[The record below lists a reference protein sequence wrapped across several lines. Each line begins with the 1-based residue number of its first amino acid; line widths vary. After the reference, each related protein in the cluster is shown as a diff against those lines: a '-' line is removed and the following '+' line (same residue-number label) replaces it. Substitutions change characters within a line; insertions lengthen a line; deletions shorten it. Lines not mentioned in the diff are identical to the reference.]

1 MNPMLRIL
9 ILALLTAAAS
19 PALAQSW
26 RGTLRNTPA
35 ERFQDE
41 DWAVFLK
48 QVYKTLDEA
57 PDNQT
62 TTWERAETKRGGEL
76 TVLRSYEAKGRRC
89 RELRVQN
96 HGDGRK
102 ADNTFHLCS
111 VDGKWRLVGAPQ
123 PQKKP

>member
-1 MNPMLRIL
+1 MLRIL
-9 ILALLTAAAS
+9 MLALLTVVVIS

-26 RGTLRNTPA
+26 RSTLRNTPA

-41 DWAVFLK
+41 DWAVFLR

-62 TTWERAETKRGGEL
+62 TTWERAETQRRGEL
-76 TVLRSYEAKGRRC
+76 TVLRSYESKGRRC

-96 HGDGRK
+96 QGDGRK
-102 ADNTFHLCS
+102 ADNNFHLCS

>member
-1 MNPMLRIL
+1 MLRIL
-9 ILALLTAAAS
+9 ILALLTLAAF

-26 RGTLRNTPA
+26 RGMLRNTPA
-35 ERFQDE
+35 EKFQDE

-48 QVYKTLDEA
+48 QVYQTLDQA
-57 PDNQT
+57 PENQPV
-62 TTWERAETKRGGEL
+62 TWERPETQRRGVL
-76 TVLRSYEAKGRRC
+76 TVLRSYESKGRRC

-96 HGDGRK
+96 EGDGRK
-102 ADNTFHLCS
+102 ADNNFNLCS

>member
-1 MNPMLRIL
+1 MLRIL
-9 ILALLTAAAS
+9 ILTLLTTLAAPS
-19 PALAQSW
+19 ALAQSW
-26 RGTLRNTPA
+26 RSTLRNTPA

-48 QVYKTLDEA
+48 QVKKTLDEA

-62 TTWERAETKRGGEL
+62 TTWERAETQRRGEL
-76 TVLRSYEAKGRRC
+76 TVLRSYESKGRRC

-96 HGDGRK
+96 QGDGRK

-111 VDGKWRLVGAPQ
+111 VDGKWRLAGAPQ
-123 PQKKP
+123 AQKKKP

>member
-1 MNPMLRIL
+1 MLRIL
-9 ILALLTAAAS
+9 MLALLTVVVVS

-26 RGTLRNTPA
+26 RSTLRNTPA

-41 DWAVFLK
+41 DWAVFLR

-62 TTWERAETKRGGEL
+62 TTWERAETQRRGEL
-76 TVLRSYEAKGRRC
+76 TVLRSYESKGRRC

-96 HGDGRK
+96 QGDGRK
-102 ADNTFHLCS
+102 ADNNFHLCS